1 MAEQQ
6 DINNLL
12 SLVKKGDQ
20 QAFSLLA
27 EQFEPLISGAA
38 KRFCKPPVFAPEDVK
53 DLHQEAMLALFKA
66 AERYDSQQNAVTF
79 GLYAKICI
87 KNRLICARRH
97 RLRKL
102 RTDGRGVGRPR
113 KEAPIRDGGKGHAC
127 LPTDVQLERLMA
139 LARNDLTDIEEKA
152 FDLYLSGATYKEIAQ
167 QLCCEVKV
175 VDNALT
181 RAKRKVK
188 KHAQQVQD

>member
-20 QAFSLLA
+20 QAFYMLA
-27 EQFEPLISGAA
+27 EQFEPLIAGAA
-38 KRFCKPPVFAPEDVK
+38 KRFCKPPVFAPEDAQ
-53 DLHQEAMLALFKA
+53 DLRQEAMLALFKA
-66 AERYDSQQNAVTF
+66 AKRYDAGQNAVTF

-87 KNRLICARRH
+87 NNRLICARRH

-113 KEAPIRDGGKGHAC
+113 KEAPIKKGNKGRVP
-127 LPTDVQLERLMA
+127 LPTDIQLERLMA
-139 LARNDLTDIEEKA
+139 LARHDLTDIEEKA

-167 QLCCEVKV
+167 QLGCSVKM